1 MRRAVRFAV
10 LFCLAAGWMFAE
22 GNEGGEGNLLMWK
35 WANFLVLAAGLGY
48 LMAKTLPPLFTAR
61 TEAITKDMVESQRIR
76 KDADETA
83 ADVERRL
90 ASIETEI
97 AALRAES
104 REETTAESARLAKHT
119 ATEIARIQAQAAR
132 EIGDAGKDA
141 QNELKFY
148 ASGLAIDL
156 AAQKIRARMTPA
168 TEDRLVRGF
177 VRDLK

>member
-22 GNEGGEGNLLMWK
+22 GSEGGDGNLLMWK

-48 LMAKTLPPLFTAR
+48 LMAKALPPLFAAR
-61 TEAITKDMVESQRIR
+61 TEAITKDMVESQKIR
-76 KDADETA
+76 KDADDVA

-90 ASIETEI
+90 ASIDTEI

-104 REETTAESARLAKHT
+104 REETTAESGRLAKHT

-141 QNELKFY
+141 QIELKFY

>member
-10 LFCLAAGWMFAE
+10 LFCLAAEWMFAE
-22 GNEGGEGNLLMWK
+22 GSEGGEGNLLMWK

-48 LMAKTLPPLFTAR
+48 LMAKTLPPLFAAR
-61 TEAITKDMVESQRIR
+61 TEAITKDMVESQKIR
-76 KDADETA
+76 KDADDVA

-104 REETTAESARLAKHT
+104 REETTAESGRLAKHT

-141 QNELKFY
+141 QIELKFY

>member
-22 GNEGGEGNLLMWK
+22 GSEGGEGNLLMWK
-35 WANFLVLAAGLGY
+35 WANFLILAAGLGY
-48 LMAKTLPPLFTAR
+48 LMAKTLPPLFATR
-61 TEAITKDMVESQRIR
+61 TEAITKDMVESQKIR
-76 KDADETA
+76 KDADDVA

-104 REETTAESARLAKHT
+104 REETTAESGRLAKHT

-141 QNELKFY
+141 QIELKFY